1 MIKKEGDDKLL
12 GLMVV
17 YVDDFLIAAAR
28 GEPRDELKKALNKI
42 WDMCEEKL
50 WTEGSPLRFLALSL
64 NAIKLG
70 SKYIRLH
77 SST

>member
-17 YVDDFLIAAAR
+17 YVDDFLIATSR
-28 GEPRDELKKALNKI
+28 GAHREELKKALSRI
-42 WDMCEEKL
+42 WEMCDEKL
-50 WTEGSPLRFLALSL
+50 LAEGPPLKFLGLQL
-64 NAIKLG
+64 ERQKMG
-70 SKYIRLH
+70 SRCTRLP

>member
-28 GEPRDELKKALNKI
+28 GEPRGELKKALSNM
-42 WDMCEEKL
+42 WDMCEGQL
-50 WTEGSPLRFLALSL
+50 LMEGPPFETC
-64 NAIKLG
+64 G
-70 SKYIRLH
+70 P
-77 SST
+77 